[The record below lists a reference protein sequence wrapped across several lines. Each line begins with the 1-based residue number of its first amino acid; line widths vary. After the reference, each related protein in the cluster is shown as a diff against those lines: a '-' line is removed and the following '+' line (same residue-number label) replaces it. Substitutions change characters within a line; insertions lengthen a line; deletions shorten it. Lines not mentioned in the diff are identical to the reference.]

1 MPETDPDTRIAPPVR
16 NPEVFVSGIVLAEKI
31 AFAVKIDLIVVPEI
45 EFVVAVGIEFAE
57 FVAEIALAVVV
68 FVVVG
73 TELVAVAAE
82 IAFVVAVGF
91 AVVGTE
97 FAEFVVGLAFVAV
110 TEIELVVAVVGTGF
124 VVVELELVVVVGLE
138 LVVVVGLAFAV
149 VVGTGFVVVVV
160 ELELVVAV
168 GTEFAV
174 VVSLENVV
182 EHNLVLQLTYFEISL
197 ESRTLNQN
205 SYFLRH
211 YSHVP
216 VQKDVHFHL
225 DIILL
230 CQAYDLV
237 DVPFRQR
244 DRCLTLQHCPFQ
256 HEVVMHLGQP
266 ITAVHT

>member
-124 VVVELELVVVVGLE
+124 VVVELELVVVVGL
-138 LVVVVGLAFAV
+138 AFAV

-266 ITAVHT
+266 ITTVHT

>member
-124 VVVELELVVVVGLE
+124 VVVGLE

-149 VVGTGFVVVVV
+149 V
-160 ELELVVAV
+160 V